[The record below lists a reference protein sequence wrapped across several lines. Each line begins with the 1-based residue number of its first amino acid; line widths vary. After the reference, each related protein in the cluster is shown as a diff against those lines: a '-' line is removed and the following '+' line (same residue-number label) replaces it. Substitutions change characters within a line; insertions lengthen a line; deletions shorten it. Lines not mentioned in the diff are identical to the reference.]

1 MARRIDTARTVAGD
15 TPAAVADAHVLA
27 EQLGILY
34 PEGTM
39 AIAGRVVIMRE
50 YGYLEGLRLLPQVQP
65 LTDALYALL
74 DREALAPPS
83 ADAISEVVATHV
95 DLVAALVAQA
105 MTPWQDDAAAMA
117 GAIADNRQWLETLNA
132 TDGDACVL
140 LWWGVNG
147 RFFIRRVLQRAA
159 RDIEAAKAGSRS
171 APPGS
176 VTP

>member
-39 AIAGRVVIMRE
+39 TIAGRVVTIRE

-83 ADAISEVVATHV
+83 ADAIAEVVAAHV
-95 DLVAALVAQA
+95 DLVAALVA
-105 MTPWQDDAAAMA
+105 
-117 GAIADNRQWLETLNA
+117 
-132 TDGDACVL
+132 
-140 LWWGVNG
+140 
-147 RFFIRRVLQRAA
+147 
-159 RDIEAAKAGSRS
+159 
-171 APPGS
+171 
-176 VTP
+176 